1 MTSRNLVRRH
11 FNEVGTSRRLPFSAK
26 CSYIYIYIY
35 IYTRWWAKPNPST
48 KRKRE
53 NRNNQARW
61 TYNMANH
68 VYHEMR
74 EFLSVGKESHQWKP
88 VTWCPWSA
96 SLSAQLLLSRKVCEK
111 SSCMFLEKQLL
122 HRLQRSHSTGEW
134 SLVTWIVIDSKLIY
148 KIMVCY
154 LWCYHIIYFI
164 RLKI

>member
-1 MTSRNLVRRH
+1 MTSRNLAKRH

-26 CSYIYIYIY
+26 CSYIYI
-35 IYTRWWAKPNPST
+35 RWGAKPNTST

-53 NRNNQARW
+53 NINNQARW
-61 TYNMANH
+61 TYNMANY
-68 VYHEMR
+68 VYQWENSSLMK
-74 EFLSVGKESHQWKP
+74 VGKESHQWKP

-96 SLSAQLLLSRKVCEK
+96 SLSAQLLLSWKVCEK

-154 LWCYHIIYFI
+154 LWCYHIIYFT

>member
-26 CSYIYIYIY
+26 CSYIYIYIQDDGL
-35 IYTRWWAKPNPST
+35 
-48 KRKRE
+48 
-53 NRNNQARW
+53 NQTHQQNESEKTETIRLGGPITW
-61 TYNMANH
+61 QTMSI
-68 VYHEMR
+68 MR
-74 EFLSVGKESHQWKP
+74 EFLFDEGRQGVPPMEARDMVP
-88 VTWCPWSA
+88 VPWSA